1 MDNVKMFQNIKKD
14 LPVRLNNIA
23 KYLPFFEICKLK
35 KYNNRYD
42 VGVLSMGILSYLLYE
57 GLLKDKGLTFSE
69 IQGFIKDM
77 VEDYYGDI
85 IKEDEQEEL
94 TRYMLNKLQNGG
106 GPFNYTYYDV
116 VKKQEVE
123 KKIRYIG
130 RTYDKS
136 IEKNLY
142 KISSEGV
149 DFFLQT
155 KEFGE
160 ESKITITLLILRKLV
175 DNGDFDSAINALS
188 NLNIEIRKEIKRKA
202 EILEELSYYSFE
214 GYDAYTKNVRLRLE
228 EENQLFKDTINSLN
242 RMEKEYLQKI
252 DKEQISEKEMKLKV
266 FVTDMKIE
274 LNKSVD
280 LHSKLLGSVVDLR
293 NKADEILSQRRRNI
307 LRENLNFMNL
317 LDKSIKEDNANN
329 LARACSVLFNP
340 KINKTFPVGKI
351 NDLFLWRKPKE
362 EEAEEVESEKGQ
374 AVEYIKLDDVIEDRI
389 LNNTSIFFK
398 ELLFLLIEYKEI
410 DLNFYMEALS
420 LKYGEEILYNGDFT
434 SFVVTLSR
442 VKGAGV
448 GYKEYSLK
456 NIEKGSWDTLDNEI
470 IFKTLVYKY
479 SELEVFKS
487 SKFICQSLQGEYAS
501 FNGIEITNFKY
512 MVI

>member
-1 MDNVKMFQNIKKD
+1 MFHNIKKD
-14 LPVRLNNIA
+14 IPVRLNNIA

-35 KYNNRYD
+35 KYSDKYD
-42 VGVLSMGILSYLLYE
+42 VGVLAMGILSYLLYE

-69 IQGFIKDM
+69 IQGFIKEM

-85 IKEDEQEEL
+85 IKDDEVEEI

-106 GPFNYTYYDV
+106 GPFIYSYYDV
-116 VKKQEVE
+116 VRKQKVE
-123 KKIRYIG
+123 KKIRYVG
-130 RTYDKS
+130 RTYDKNV
-136 IEKNLY
+136 EKNLY

-202 EILEELSYYSFE
+202 EILEELFYYSFE

-252 DKEQISEKEMKLKV
+252 EKEQISQKEMKLKV

-329 LARACSVLFNP
+329 LAMACSVLFNP
-340 KINKTFPVGKI
+340 KINKTFSMGKI
-351 NDLFLWRKPKE
+351 NDLFLWRKPKK
-362 EEAEEVESEKGQ
+362 EEAEEVESEKGEV
-374 AVEYIKLDDVIEDRI
+374 VEYIKLDDVIEDRI

-398 ELLFLLIEYKEI
+398 ELLFLLIEHKDI

-420 LKYGEEILYNGDFT
+420 KKYGEEILYNGDFT

-448 GYKEYSLK
+448 GYKEYRLK
-456 NIEKGSWDTLDNEI
+456 DIEKGSWDILDNES

-479 SELEVFKS
+479 SELEVLKS
-487 SKFICQSLQGEYAS
+487 GMLICKSLQGEYAN
-501 FNGIEITNFKY
+501 FNGVEITNFKY
-512 MVI
+512 MIN

>member
-1 MDNVKMFQNIKKD
+1 MFNNIKED

-23 KYLPFFEICKLK
+23 KYLPFFEIFKSK
-35 KYNNRYD
+35 RYNNRYD
-42 VGVLSMGILSYLLYE
+42 LGILTMAILSYLLYE

-69 IQGFIKDM
+69 IQNFINNII
-77 VEDYYGDI
+77 EDYYGDI
-85 IKEDEQEEL
+85 LKEDDKEEL

-106 GPFNYTYYDV
+106 GPFTYSYYDV
-116 VKKQEVE
+116 IRKQEVE

-130 RTYDKS
+130 RSYNKI

-142 KISSEGV
+142 KISSEGI

-202 EILEELSYYSFE
+202 EILEELSYYSFD
-214 GYDAYTKNVRLRLE
+214 GYDNYTKNVRGRLE
-228 EENQLFKDTINSLN
+228 EEKQLFKDTISSLN

-252 DKEQISEKEMKLKV
+252 DKEQISEKEIKLRE
-266 FVTDMKIE
+266 FVTNMKIE

-293 NKADEILSQRRRNI
+293 NKADEILTQRRRNI

-317 LDKSIKEDNANN
+317 LDKSIKEDTAINISM
-329 LARACSVLFNP
+329 ACSVLFSP
-340 KINKTFPVGKI
+340 KINRTFSTEKI
-351 NDLFLWRKPKE
+351 NDLFLWRKPKKEDE
-362 EEAEEVESEKGQ
+362 EEVDSEKGE
-374 AVEYIKLDDVIEDRI
+374 AVEYIKLDNIIDNRI
-389 LNNTSIFFK
+389 INNNFIFLK
-398 ELLFLLIEYKEI
+398 ELLTLVAEYKNI
-410 DLNFYMEALS
+410 DLNFFMDSLS
-420 LKYGEEILYNGDFT
+420 QKYGEEVLYNGDFT
-434 SFVVTLSR
+434 SFVLTLSR

-448 GYKEYSLK
+448 GHKEYSLK
-456 NIEKGSWDTLDNEI
+456 DIEKGSWDILDNEA

-487 SKFICQSLQGEYAS
+487 RKFVCKSLQSEYAS
-501 FNGIEITNFKY
+501 FNGIEITNFGY
-512 MVI
+512 MLI